1 MPLIMTDSKSCTPCL
16 NGFGLLFLST
26 ILTVT
31 LPLSAFAQPD
41 SFSIEQRARFYL
53 KLMPQQ
59 QQTENTMDPSDFGVF
74 QQSCFQTS
82 YGTWARPMKSSEEL
96 AQRYS
101 FLVGKLNRPF
111 YFQFVPGTDTKL
123 HVIGSL
129 DDFREMICVG
139 LTLNDG
145 KSGDETTAGVSSDFI
160 KAILR
165 LPNINSQVL
174 GLMLSLWDKSDRD
187 SEIAQSIITHSL
199 FNQFNLRDLIGSLF
213 KKPMPASARISILHT
228 ILKSDHYSNYAR
240 EFFPLLLSESSNFIT
255 AGERLMMSRIL
266 AKEKEF
272 DHRALLN
279 FAISGV
285 DSSKDYTDLYRQLSK
300 GRTTGDQF
308 QVLSTMLYSGANIPD
323 TESIFLDLWKQG
335 SSRELKDAMTTFA
348 QNDLSKSRWLSRDTV
363 HRVTSERL
371 SEPVSA
377 KTIKMTL
384 SFYRRG
390 DESSPEI
397 KLNVLRRLGQQLAS
411 FDASSAENFIDT
423 ATELRAANPTVENEI
438 SEVVS
443 ALGVRFRDNDNVLI
457 SYVRYLKNMKNKKS
471 EVVLVQKLLPEARI
485 EERDLLLIANNTY
498 DSNSEASYSFLELV
512 LNQPQI
518 TARGLF
524 ELADIVRPT
533 KFVGF
538 TPDLNAGSRKILSLI
553 LGHSKATNKVRDDVN
568 QYLNPTL
575 KYIEDP
581 ISNKK

>member
-1 MPLIMTDSKSCTPCL
+1 
-16 NGFGLLFLST
+16 
-26 ILTVT
+26 
-31 LPLSAFAQPD
+31 
-41 SFSIEQRARFYL
+41 
-53 KLMPQQ
+53 
-59 QQTENTMDPSDFGVF
+59 
-74 QQSCFQTS
+74 
-82 YGTWARPMKSSEEL
+82 
-96 AQRYS
+96 
-101 FLVGKLNRPF
+101 
-111 YFQFVPGTDTKL
+111 
-123 HVIGSL
+123 
-129 DDFREMICVG
+129 
-139 LTLNDG
+139 
-145 KSGDETTAGVSSDFI
+145 
-160 KAILR
+160 
-165 LPNINSQVL
+165 
-174 GLMLSLWDKSDRD
+174 
-187 SEIAQSIITHSL
+187 
-199 FNQFNLRDLIGSLF
+199 
-213 KKPMPASARISILHT
+213 
-228 ILKSDHYSNYAR
+228 
-240 EFFPLLLSESSNFIT
+240 
-255 AGERLMMSRIL
+255 MMSRIL